1 MYSYTNLHIGMFKY
15 LIYIISVYR
24 NTDKTIY
31 DREILYLHCYDF
43 DVIVYYEC
51 EDCCRYCLKNHC
63 C

>member
-1 MYSYTNLHIGMFKY
+1 MFKY

-51 EDCCRYCLKNHC
+51 DDCCRTV
-63 C
+63 